1 MTTASAQQTSD
12 AVPFNAGAALYLSVG
27 LVAGAVI
34 ALQIAVMRV
43 FAVGSWAHFGS
54 LVISLAMLGFSLSSV
69 IIFLFKGWFDR
80 HWQGAAAVAL
90 FLFGPLAVAVNL
102 AAQQVQFN
110 AIFIVSDPAQVWR
123 LFANFILYLLPFLSG
138 AFFLG
143 IIFLKSRTGF
153 NRAYFADLTGSGL
166 AGLIILA
173 ALYAFAPETIMVVP
187 LALWAGGLLAWF
199 AGRRHWRSA
208 AAALVVAALSIAAYL
223 SLPGLLNVPAIAV
236 TQYKGVS
243 YARNFPD
250 AARIYRSISPF
261 GDLQIYK
268 SSYMHFAPGL
278 SDNAAFDVPEV
289 PANAYVGMYIDGE
302 GPEGIMHELP
312 PADAAYYRYL
322 PAYYPYVL
330 KQHPRTFVVQ
340 FGGGI
345 STMVALHA
353 GSQSVTAAENNPAI
367 LAAFR
372 DPRLKDAT
380 SNILA
385 NPNLHVID
393 GDGRLYLAHAAERYD
408 VIDLSLA
415 TSTGLSNPGGFAIVE
430 KYGYTREA
438 MLDYMAALADGG
450 ILSITLWNKE
460 EPPKSVL
467 KFYAT
472 IADTALA
479 FDPAGAA
486 QSLFVA
492 SSYLSTITVLY
503 KKGGFTGAE
512 IGKLRDYTQAMSFD
526 EVYSPGFAYDTS
538 KTETLLAQYHDSI
551 FGNGQSGDVAAGG
564 ADTTAPGGDAPQASA
579 ADPTGPGGDA
589 AQAGSPDGSPAAD
602 SPAAGG
608 DMAPMPATTM
618 GRLVWHYLIHGGWP
632 EIARQ
637 YVFDVRPLTN
647 NRPYFAGYEKF
658 RDLPKTLDRL
668 DLFQDDWGYLVLWAT
683 LGVAG
688 AAALSLIL
696 VPVVFGWRT
705 AFARVP
711 GKLGTIVYFA
721 CLGLGYIMV
730 EVGLISRFTLALSN
744 PTISASV
751 LISGMLVFSGVGSLV
766 SERIAERARAL
777 LPLILVA
784 IAALLVGYAFV
795 LAPALDWIGGLAYP
809 LRLLFSVAIVAP
821 PAFLMGFPMAT
832 GMGWL
837 ARLDKEHM
845 FVWAWGING
854 CFSVVGAV
862 AMPIIATSFGLSA
875 VLAISG
881 GAYLLAVP
889 AFLALLRPT
898 EPAARLVIA

>member
-1 MTTASAQQTSD
+1 MGPVPSAHSSPPLD
-12 AVPFNAGAALYLSVG
+12 AG
-27 LVAGAVI
+27 LTVYVSLGFVAGAVI

-43 FAVGSWAHFGS
+43 FAVGSWTHFGS

-69 IIFLFKGWFDR
+69 IIFLFTDWFDR
-80 HWQGAAAVAL
+80 HWQSAAAIAL
-90 FLFGPLAVAVNL
+90 FLFGPLTVAANF
-102 AAQQVQFN
+102 AAQQVPFN
-110 AIFIVSDPAQVWR
+110 AIFIVSDPAQKWR
-123 LFANFILYLLPFLSG
+123 LFANFVLYLLPFLSG

-166 AGLIILA
+166 AGLVILG
-173 ALYAFAPETIMVVP
+173 ALYAFAPETIVVVP
-187 LALWAGGLLAWF
+187 LILWAAGALVWF
-199 AGRRHWRSA
+199 AGRQNWRATTA
-208 AAALVVAALSIAAYL
+208 ATVVAVASIVGYL
-223 SLPGLLNVPAIAV
+223 ALPGLLNVPAIAV

-250 AARIYRSISPF
+250 AKRIYRNISPF

-289 PANAYVGMYIDGE
+289 PANTYVGMYIDGE
-302 GPEGIMHELP
+302 GPEGIMRELP
-312 PADAAYYRYL
+312 AADAAYYRYL

-330 KQHPRTFVVQ
+330 KHNPKTFVVQ
-340 FGGGI
+340 FGGDI

-353 GSQSVTAAENNPAI
+353 GSQSVTAAESNPAI

-372 DPRLKDAT
+372 DPRLKQAT
-380 SNILA
+380 SDIID
-385 NPNLHVID
+385 NPTLRVID
-393 GDGRLYLAHAAERYD
+393 GDGRLYLANTSNRYD

-415 TSTGLSNPGGFAIVE
+415 GSVGLSNPGGFAVVE
-430 KYGYTREA
+430 KYDYTRQA
-438 MLDYMAALADGG
+438 MLDYMRALADGG
-450 ILSITLWNKE
+450 ILSVTLWNKE

-472 IADTALA
+472 IASAAQA
-479 FDPAGAA
+479 FDASAAA

-492 SSYLSTITVLY
+492 SSYLSTTTVLY
-503 KKGGFTGAE
+503 KKGGFTSDE
-512 IGKLRDYTQAMSFD
+512 IAKLSDYTQAMSFD
-526 EVYSPGFAYDTS
+526 EIYSPGFAYDTA
-538 KTETLLAQYHDSI
+538 KTERLLAQYRDSI
-551 FGNGQSGDVAAGG
+551 FGNGA
-564 ADTTAPGGDAPQASA
+564 
-579 ADPTGPGGDA
+579 GGDA
-589 AQAGSPDGSPAAD
+589 ATGDATTAPSGDTSQAGAADGSTAAD
-602 SPAAGG
+602 SPPADGT

-632 EIARQ
+632 AIAGQ

-647 NRPYFAGYEKF
+647 DRPYFAGYEKL

-683 LGVAG
+683 LGVA
-688 AAALSLIL
+688 AFAALSLIL
-696 VPVVFGWRT
+696 VPVVFGWRA

-744 PTISASV
+744 PTISAAV
-751 LISGMLVFSGVGSLV
+751 LISGMLVFSGLGSLV
-766 SERIAERARAL
+766 SERIAERARGI
-777 LPLILVA
+777 LPLILA
-784 IAALLVGYAFV
+784 GIAALLVTYAFA
-795 LAPALDWIGGLAYP
+795 LAPVLDWIDGLAYP
-809 LRLLFSVAIVAP
+809 LRLLLSVGVVAP

-854 CFSVVGAV
+854 CFSVVGAA
-862 AMPIIATSFGLSA
+862 AMPIIATSFGLSV
-875 VLAISG
+875 VLEVSG
-881 GAYLLAVP
+881 AAYLLAIP
-889 AFLALLRPT
+889 AFFALLRPAA
-898 EPAARLVIA
+898 PAARLAIA

>member
-1 MTTASAQQTSD
+1 MGPVPSAHSSPPLD
-12 AVPFNAGAALYLSVG
+12 AGLTVYLSLG
-27 LVAGAVI
+27 FVAGAVI

-43 FAVGSWAHFGS
+43 FAVGSWTHFGS

-69 IIFLFKGWFDR
+69 IIFLFKDWFDR
-80 HWQGAAAVAL
+80 HWQSAAAIAL
-90 FLFGPLAVAVNL
+90 FLFGPLTVAANF
-102 AAQQVQFN
+102 AAQQVPFN
-110 AIFIVSDPAQVWR
+110 AIFIVSDPAQKWR
-123 LFANFILYLLPFLSG
+123 LFANFVLYLLPFLSG

-166 AGLIILA
+166 AGLVILG
-173 ALYAFAPETIMVVP
+173 ALYTFAPETIVIVP
-187 LALWAGGLLAWF
+187 LALWSVGALVWF
-199 AGRRHWRSA
+199 AGRRAGRATA
-208 AAALVVAALSIAAYL
+208 AAAIVAVAAIVGYL
-223 SLPGLLNVPAIAV
+223 ALPGLLGVPAIAV

-250 AARIYRSISPF
+250 AKRIYRSVSPF

-289 PANAYVGMYIDGE
+289 PANTYVGMYIDGE
-302 GPEGIMHELP
+302 GPEGIMRELP
-312 PADAAYYRYL
+312 AADAAYYRYL

-330 KQHPRTFVVQ
+330 KHNPKTFVVQ
-340 FGGGI
+340 FGGDI

-353 GSQSVTAAENNPAI
+353 GSQSVTAAESNPAI

-372 DPRLKDAT
+372 DPRLKQAT
-380 SNILA
+380 SDILS
-385 NPNLHVID
+385 NPRLHVID
-393 GDGRLYLAHAAERYD
+393 GDGRLYLANTNNRYD

-415 TSTGLSNPGGFAIVE
+415 GSVGLSNPGGFAVVE
-430 KYGYTREA
+430 KYDYTRQA
-438 MLDYMAALADGG
+438 MLDYMRALADGG
-450 ILSITLWNKE
+450 ILSVTLWNKE

-472 IADTALA
+472 IAAAAQA
-479 FDPAGAA
+479 FDASAAA

-492 SSYLSTITVLY
+492 SSYLSTTTVLY
-503 KKGGFTGAE
+503 KKGGFTSDE
-512 IGKLRDYTQAMSFD
+512 IAKLSDYTQAMSFD
-526 EVYSPGFAYDTS
+526 EIYSPGFAYDTA
-538 KTETLLAQYHDSI
+538 KTETLLAQYRDSI
-551 FGNGQSGDVAAGG
+551 FGNGTSRDA
-564 ADTTAPGGDAPQASA
+564 TTGDATAGSTGDTSQAGA
-579 ADPTGPGGDA
+579 AD
-589 AQAGSPDGSPAAD
+589 GSSAAD
-602 SPAAGG
+602 SPPDGT

-618 GRLVWHYLIHGGWP
+618 GRLAWHYLIHGGWP
-632 EIARQ
+632 TIASQ
-637 YVFDVRPLTN
+637 YVFDARPLTN
-647 NRPYFAGYEKF
+647 DRPYFAGYEKLQ
-658 RDLPKTLDRL
+658 DLPKTLDRL

-683 LGVAG
+683 LGVASL
-688 AAALSLIL
+688 AALSLIL
-696 VPVVFGWRT
+696 VPVIFGWRV

-751 LISGMLVFSGVGSLV
+751 LISGMLVFSGLGSLV
-766 SERIAERARAL
+766 SERIAQRARGI
-777 LPLILVA
+777 LPLILVG
-784 IAALLVGYAFV
+784 IAALLVTYAFA
-795 LAPALDWIGGLAYP
+795 LAPVLDWIDGLAYP
-809 LRLLFSVAIVAP
+809 LRLLLSVGVVAP

-854 CFSVVGAV
+854 CFSVVGAA
-862 AMPIIATSFGLSA
+862 AMPIIATSFGLSM
-875 VLAISG
+875 VLEVSG
-881 GAYLLAVP
+881 AAYLLAIP
-889 AFLALLRPT
+889 AFFALLRPAAL
-898 EPAARLVIA
+898 AARLAIV

>member
-1 MTTASAQQTSD
+1 MGPVPSAHSST
-12 AVPFNAGAALYLSVG
+12 PLNANLTVYVSLGF
-27 LVAGAVI
+27 VAGAI
-34 ALQIAVMRV
+34 ITLQIAVMRV
-43 FAVGSWAHFGS
+43 FAVGSWTHFGS

-69 IIFLFKGWFDR
+69 LIFLFKDWFDR
-80 HWQGAAAVAL
+80 HWQGAAATAL
-90 FLFGPLAVAVNL
+90 FLFGPLTVAANL
-102 AAQQVQFN
+102 VAQQVPFN
-110 AIFIVSDPAQVWR
+110 AIFIVSDPAQKWR
-123 LFANFILYLLPFLSG
+123 LFANFVLYLLPFLAG

-166 AGLIILA
+166 AGLVILG
-173 ALYAFAPETIMVVP
+173 ALYAFAPETIVVVP
-187 LALWAGGLLAWF
+187 LVLWAVGALIWF
-199 AGRRHWRSA
+199 AGRRAGRATA
-208 AAALVVAALSIAAYL
+208 AAAIVAVASIVGYVV
-223 SLPGLLNVPAIAV
+223 LPGFLGVPAIAV

-250 AARIYRSISPF
+250 AKRIYRSVSPF

-302 GPEGIMHELP
+302 GPEGIMRELP
-312 PADAAYYRYL
+312 AADAAYYRYL

-330 KQHPRTFVVQ
+330 KHNPKTFVVQ
-340 FGGGI
+340 FGGDI

-353 GSQSVTAAENNPAI
+353 GSQSVTAAESNPAI

-372 DPRLKDAT
+372 DPRLKQAT
-380 SNILA
+380 SDIID
-385 NPNLHVID
+385 NPTLRVID
-393 GDGRLYLAHAAERYD
+393 GDGRLYLANTNNRYD

-415 TSTGLSNPGGFAIVE
+415 GSVGLSNPGGFAVVE
-430 KYGYTREA
+430 KYDYTRQA
-438 MLDYMAALADGG
+438 MLDYMRALADGG
-450 ILSITLWNKE
+450 ILSVTLWNKE

-472 IADTALA
+472 IASAAQA
-479 FDPAGAA
+479 FDASAAA

-492 SSYLSTITVLY
+492 SSYLSTTTVLY
-503 KKGGFTGAE
+503 KKGGFTSDE
-512 IGKLRDYTQAMSFD
+512 IAKLSDYTQAMSFD
-526 EVYSPGFAYDTS
+526 EIYSPGFAYDTA
-538 KTETLLAQYHDSI
+538 KTETLLAQYRDSI
-551 FGNGQSGDVAAGG
+551 FGNGTSSDATTGDATGGPTGDTSQAGAAGG
-564 ADTTAPGGDAPQASA
+564 S
-579 ADPTGPGGDA
+579 
-589 AQAGSPDGSPAAD
+589 SAAD
-602 SPAAGG
+602 SPPADGT
-608 DMAPMPATTM
+608 DMAPMPATTL
-618 GRLVWHYLIHGGWP
+618 GRLAWHYLIHGGWP
-632 EIARQ
+632 EIAGQ

-647 NRPYFAGYEKF
+647 DRPYFAGYEKLQ
-658 RDLPKTLDRL
+658 DLPKTLDRL

-688 AAALSLIL
+688 LAALSLIL
-696 VPVVFGWRT
+696 VPVVFGWRA

-751 LISGMLVFSGVGSLV
+751 LISGMLVFSGLGSLV
-766 SERIAERARAL
+766 SERIAERARAV
-777 LPLILVA
+777 LPVILVG
-784 IAALLVGYAFV
+784 IAAMLVTYAFS
-795 LAPALDWIGGLAYP
+795 LAPMLDWIGGLSYP
-809 LRLLFSVAIVAP
+809 LRLLLSVGVVAP

-854 CFSVVGAV
+854 CFSVVGAA
-862 AMPIIATSFGLSA
+862 AMPIIATSFGLSM
-875 VLAISG
+875 VLELSG
-881 GAYLLAVP
+881 AAYLLAIP
-889 AFLALLRPT
+889 AFFALLRPAV
-898 EPAARLVIA
+898 PAARLAIA

>member
-1 MTTASAQQTSD
+1 MGPAPSEHTASPLNPSPT
-12 AVPFNAGAALYLSVG
+12 LYLSLG
-27 LVAGAVI
+27 FVAGAVI

-43 FAVGSWAHFGS
+43 FAVGSWTHFGS

-69 IIFLFKGWFDR
+69 IIFLFKDWFDR
-80 HWQGAAAVAL
+80 HWQGSAATAL
-90 FLFGPLAVAVNL
+90 FLFGPLTVAANL
-102 AAQQVQFN
+102 AAQQVPFN
-110 AIFIVSDPAQVWR
+110 AIFIVSDPAQKWR
-123 LFANFILYLLPFLSG
+123 LFANFVLYLLPFLSG

-166 AGLIILA
+166 AGLVILA
-173 ALYAFAPETIMVVP
+173 ALYLFAPETIIVVP
-187 LALWAGGLLAWF
+187 LVLWAAGLFVWF
-199 AGRRHWRSA
+199 SGRRHWRSA
-208 AAALVVAALSIAAYL
+208 VASLVVAGLSIAGYL
-223 SLPGLLNVPAIAV
+223 LFPGLLKVPAITV
-236 TQYKGVS
+236 TQYKGIS

-250 AARIYRSISPF
+250 AKRIYRSVSPF

-289 PANAYVGMYIDGE
+289 PPNTYVAMYIDGE
-302 GPEGIMHELP
+302 GPEGIMRELP
-312 PADAAYYRYL
+312 PKDAAYYRYL

-330 KQHPRTFVVQ
+330 KQNPKTFVVQ
-340 FGGGI
+340 FGGDI

-353 GSQSVTAAENNPAI
+353 GSQSVTAAESNPAI

-372 DPRLKDAT
+372 DPRLKQAT
-380 SNILA
+380 SDILS
-385 NPNLHVID
+385 NPRLHVID
-393 GDGRLYLAHAAERYD
+393 GDGRLYLANTNNRYD

-415 TSTGLSNPGGFAIVE
+415 GSVGLSNPGGFAVVE
-430 KYGYTREA
+430 KYDYTREA
-438 MLDYMAALADGG
+438 MLDYMRALADGG

-472 IADTALA
+472 IAAAAQA
-479 FDPAGAA
+479 FDASAAA

-492 SSYLSTITVLY
+492 SSYLSTTTVLY
-503 KKGGFTGAE
+503 KKGGFTSDE
-512 IGKLRDYTQAMSFD
+512 IAKLSDYTQAMSFD
-526 EVYSPGFAYDTS
+526 EIYSPGFAYDAAR
-538 KTETLLAQYHDSI
+538 TETLLAQYRDSI
-551 FGNGQSGDVAAGG
+551 FGNGS
-564 ADTTAPGGDAPQASA
+564 ADATSDGTDATAPAGDNSQATADAGTAPTGGTPQAGAADGSA
-579 ADPTGPGGDA
+579 A
-589 AQAGSPDGSPAAD
+589 AGSPPADGT
-602 SPAAGG
+602 

-632 EIARQ
+632 EIAGQ

-647 NRPYFAGYEKF
+647 DRPYFAGYEKLQ
-658 RDLPKTLDRL
+658 DLPKTLDRL
-668 DLFQDDWGYLVLWAT
+668 DLFQDDWGYIVLWAT
-683 LGVAG
+683 LGVA
-688 AAALSLIL
+688 AVAALSLIL
-696 VPVVFGWRT
+696 VPVVFGWRA

-751 LISGMLVFSGVGSLV
+751 LISGMLVFSGLGSLV
-766 SERIAERARAL
+766 SERIIERARGL

-784 IAALLVGYAFV
+784 IAALLVTYAFA
-795 LAPALDWIGGLAYP
+795 LAPVLDWIDGLAYP
-809 LRLLFSVAIVAP
+809 LRLLLSVAVVAP

-837 ARLDKEHM
+837 ARLDKQHM

-854 CFSVVGAV
+854 CFSVVGAA
-862 AMPIIATSFGLSA
+862 AMPIIATGFGLSM
-875 VLAISG
+875 VLEVSG
-881 GAYLLAVP
+881 VAYLVAIP
-889 AFLALLRPT
+889 AFFALLRRPT
-898 EPAARLVIA
+898 EPATRLAIA

>member
-1 MTTASAQQTSD
+1 MKAASAQTTID
-12 AVPFNAGAALYLSVG
+12 ASLLDAGAALYVSVG

-43 FAVGSWAHFGS
+43 FAVGSWTHFGS

-69 IIFLFKGWFDR
+69 IIFLFKAWFDR
-80 HWQGAAAVAL
+80 HWQGAAAAAL
-90 FLFGPLAVAVNL
+90 FAFGPLAVGANFV
-102 AAQQVQFN
+102 AQRVSFN
-110 AIFIVSDPAQVWR
+110 AIFIVSDPAQKWR
-123 LFANFILYLLPFLSG
+123 LFANFVLYLLPFLAG

-166 AGLIILA
+166 AGLVILA
-173 ALYAFAPETIMVVP
+173 ALYWFAPETVIIVP
-187 LALWAGGLLAWF
+187 LLLWAAGALVWF
-199 AGRRHWRSA
+199 AGRRTRRLTA
-208 AAALVVAALSIAAYL
+208 AAAVLAIVSIVAYL
-223 SLPGLLNVPAIAV
+223 ALPGLLGVPAIAV
-236 TQYKGVS
+236 TQYKGIS

-250 AARIYRSISPF
+250 AKRIYRNVSPF

-278 SDNAAFDVPEV
+278 SDNAAFAIPEV
-289 PANAYVGMYIDGE
+289 PANTYVAMYIDGD
-302 GPEGIMHELP
+302 GPEGIMRELP
-312 PADAAYYRYL
+312 PKDAAYYRYL

-330 KQHPRTFVVQ
+330 KPAPRTFVVQ

-353 GSQSVTAAENNPAI
+353 GSQSVTAAESNPAI

-372 DPRLKDAT
+372 DPRLKDVT

-385 NPNLHVID
+385 DPKLHMID
-393 GDGRLYLAHAAERYD
+393 GDGHLYLAHTRNRYD

-415 TSTGLSNPGGFAIVE
+415 TSVGLSNPGGFAIVE
-430 KYGYTREA
+430 KYDYTREA
-438 MLDYMAALADGG
+438 MLDYMRALADGG

-460 EPPKSVL
+460 EPPKSIL
-467 KFYAT
+467 KFYTT
-472 IADTALA
+472 IAEAARA
-479 FDPAGAA
+479 FDPATAA

-492 SSYLSTITVLY
+492 SSYLSTTTVLY

-526 EVYSPGFAYDTS
+526 EIYSPGFAFDTAQ
-538 KTETLLAQYHDSI
+538 TAALLAQYRASI
-551 FGNGQSGDVAAGG
+551 FGNGNAADAATGAADATGPASDPSQGG
-564 ADTTAPGGDAPQASA
+564 AA
-579 ADPTGPGGDA
+579 
-589 AQAGSPDGSPAAD
+589 DGSPPAD
-602 SPAAGG
+602 STASSAGG
-608 DMAPMPATTM
+608 DMATMPATTM
-618 GRLVWHYLIHGGWP
+618 GRLAWHYLIHGGWP
-632 EIARQ
+632 EVARK

-647 NRPYFAGYEKF
+647 DRPYFAGYEKF
-658 RDLPKTLDRL
+658 RDLPKTVDRL

-688 AAALSLIL
+688 LAALSLIL

-705 AFARVP
+705 AFARAP

-751 LISGMLVFSGVGSLV
+751 LISGMLVFSGLGSLV
-766 SERIAERARAL
+766 SERIAARARVV
-777 LPLILVA
+777 LPVILVA
-784 IAALLVGYAFV
+784 IAALLVVYAFA
-795 LAPALDWIGGLAYP
+795 LTAALDWIGGLGYP
-809 LRLLFSVAIVAP
+809 LRLLLSVAIVAP

-854 CFSVVGAV
+854 CFSVVGAA
-862 AMPIIATSFGLSA
+862 AMPIIATSFGLSV
-875 VLAISG
+875 VLDVSG
-881 GAYLLAVP
+881 GAYLLAIP
-889 AFLALLRPT
+889 AFFALLRRSA
-898 EPAARLVIA
+898 EPAGRLAIA

>member
-1 MTTASAQQTSD
+1 MTTASDRGTSG
-12 AVPFNAGAALYLSVG
+12 ASPFAAGPTLYVSVS
-27 LVAGAVI
+27 LVAGAII

-43 FAVGSWAHFGS
+43 FAVGSWTHFGS

-69 IIFLFKGWFDR
+69 LIFLFNDWFDR
-80 HWQGAAAVAL
+80 HWQGAAATAL
-90 FLFGPLAVAVNL
+90 FLFGPLAVGANFI
-102 AAQQVQFN
+102 AQQVPFN
-110 AIFIVSDPAQVWR
+110 AIFIVSDPAQKWR
-123 LFANFILYLLPFLSG
+123 LFANFVLYLLPFLSG

-143 IIFLKSRTGF
+143 IIFLKSRAGF

-166 AGLIILA
+166 AGIIVLG
-173 ALYAFAPETIMVVP
+173 ALYLFTPETIVVVP
-187 LALWAGGLLAWF
+187 LLLWAAGALVWF
-199 AGRRHWRSA
+199 VGRRTRRLA
-208 AAALVVAALSIAAYL
+208 AAAAGLAIVSIVGYL
-223 SLPGLLNVPAIAV
+223 ALPGLLGVAAIAV
-236 TQYKGVS
+236 TQYKGIS

-250 AARIYRSISPF
+250 AKRIYRGVSPF
-261 GDLQIYK
+261 GDLQVYK

-278 SDNAAFDVPEV
+278 SDNAAFAVPEV
-289 PANAYVGMYIDGE
+289 PANTYVAMYIDGE
-302 GPEGIMHELP
+302 GPEGIMRELP

-330 KQHPRTFVVQ
+330 KQHPRTFVAQ

-353 GSQSVTAAENNPAI
+353 GSQSVTAAESNPAI

-385 NPNLHVID
+385 NPSLHMID
-393 GDGRLYLAHAAERYD
+393 GDGRLFLSHTRDRFD

-415 TSTGLSNPGGFAIVE
+415 TSVGLSNPGGFAIVE

-438 MLDYMAALADGG
+438 MLDYMSALADGG
-450 ILSITLWNKE
+450 ILSMTLWNKE

-472 IADTALA
+472 AAAAARA
-479 FDPAGAA
+479 FDPATAA

-492 SSYLSTITVLY
+492 SSYLSTTTVLY
-503 KKGGFTGAE
+503 KRGGFTNDE

-526 EVYSPGFAYDTS
+526 EIYSPGFAYDTS
-538 KTETLLAQYHDSI
+538 KTATLLAQYRNSI
-551 FGNGQSGDVAAGG
+551 FGNGAPADAATG
-564 ADTTAPGGDAPQASA
+564 A
-579 ADPTGPGGDA
+579 ADATGPGGDA
-589 AQAGSPDGSPAAD
+589 PPAGLPDASPASEA
-602 SPAAGG
+602 PPAGG
-608 DMAPMPATTM
+608 DTTTMPAATM

-632 EIARQ
+632 EIAKE
-637 YVFDVRPLTN
+637 YVFDMRPLTN
-647 NRPYFAGYEKF
+647 DRPYFAGYEKL

-683 LGVAG
+683 LGVA
-688 AAALSLIL
+688 ALAALSLIL
-696 VPVVFGWRT
+696 APVIFGWRT
-705 AFARVP
+705 AFARAP

-744 PTISASV
+744 PTISASI
-751 LISGMLVFSGVGSLV
+751 LISGMLVSSGIGSLV
-766 SERIAERARAL
+766 SERIAERTRTF
-777 LPLILVA
+777 LPLILVG
-784 IAALLVGYAFV
+784 IAALLVSYAFV
-795 LAPALDWIGGLAYP
+795 LAPVLDWIGGLAYP
-809 LRLLFSVAIVAP
+809 LRLLLSVGVVAP

-854 CFSVVGAV
+854 CFSVVGAA
-862 AMPIIATSFGLSA
+862 AMPIIATSFGLSM
-875 VLAISG
+875 VLDVSSV
-881 GAYLLAVP
+881 AYLLAVP
-889 AFLALLRPT
+889 AFFALLRPA
-898 EPAARLVIA
+898 EPAIRLAIA

>member
-1 MTTASAQQTSD
+1 MKPASAQRTS
-12 AVPFNAGAALYLSVG
+12 AVPPLDAGRTLYVSVG

-43 FAVGSWAHFGS
+43 FAVGSWTHFGS

-69 IIFLFKGWFDR
+69 LIFLFKDWFDR
-80 HWQGAAAVAL
+80 HWQGAAATAL
-90 FLFGPLAVAVNL
+90 FLFGPLAVAANL
-102 AAQQVQFN
+102 VAQQVPFN
-110 AIFIVSDPAQVWR
+110 AIFIVSDPAQKWR
-123 LFANFILYLLPFLSG
+123 LLANFVLYLLPFLSG

-143 IIFLKSRTGF
+143 IVFLKSRTGF

-166 AGLIILA
+166 AGLVILG
-173 ALYAFAPETIMVVP
+173 ALYWFAPETIVVVP
-187 LALWAGGLLAWF
+187 LILWAAGALVWF
-199 AGRRHWRSA
+199 AGRRTQHLTA
-208 AAALVVAALSIAAYL
+208 AAAVLAALSIAGYL
-223 SLPGLLNVPAIAV
+223 ALPGLLGVPAITV
-236 TQYKGVS
+236 TQYKGIS

-250 AARIYRSISPF
+250 AKRIYRSVSPF

-278 SDNAAFDVPEV
+278 SDNAAFAVPEV
-289 PANAYVGMYIDGE
+289 PANTYVAMFIDGE
-302 GPEGIMHELP
+302 GPEGIMRELP
-312 PADAAYYRYL
+312 PKDSAYYRYL

-330 KQHPRTFVVQ
+330 KKQPRTFVVQ
-340 FGGGI
+340 FGGDI
-345 STMVALHA
+345 SSMVALHA
-353 GSQSVTAAENNPAI
+353 GSQSVTAAESNPAV

-372 DPRLKDAT
+372 DPRLKAAT

-385 NPNLHVID
+385 NPKLHMID
-393 GDGRLYLAHAAERYD
+393 GDGRLYLAHTRNRYD

-415 TSTGLSNPGGFAIVE
+415 TSVGLSNPGGFAIVE
-430 KYGYTREA
+430 KYDYTREA
-438 MLDYMAALADGG
+438 MLDYMRALAPGG

-472 IADTALA
+472 IAGAA
-479 FDPAGAA
+479 KSFDPGTAA

-492 SSYLSTITVLY
+492 SSYLSTTTVLY
-503 KKGGFTGAE
+503 KKGGFTTAE
-512 IGKLRDYTQAMSFD
+512 IAKLRDYTQAMSFD
-526 EVYSPGFAYDTS
+526 EIYSPGFSYDTS
-538 KTETLLAQYHDSI
+538 KTATLLAQYRDSI
-551 FGNGQSGDVAAGG
+551 FGNG
-564 ADTTAPGGDAPQASA
+564 TA
-579 ADPTGPGGDA
+579 ADAATGATDA
-589 AQAGSPDGSPAAD
+589 AATTDAAAATGPAAD
-602 SPAAGG
+602 TAQGGAADGSSSTDPTASSGG

-632 EIARQ
+632 EIARK

-647 NRPYFAGYEKF
+647 DRPYFAGYEKF

-683 LGVAG
+683 LGVASL
-688 AAALSLIL
+688 AALSLIL
-696 VPVVFGWRT
+696 VPALFGWRT
-705 AFARVP
+705 AFARAP

-751 LISGMLVFSGVGSLV
+751 LISGMLVFSGLGSLV
-766 SERIAERARAL
+766 SERIATRARAF
-777 LPLILVA
+777 LPAILVA
-784 IAALLVGYAFV
+784 IAVLLAIYAFALSPV
-795 LAPALDWIGGLAYP
+795 LDWIGGLAYP
-809 LRLLFSVAIVAP
+809 LRLLFSIAIVAP

-854 CFSVVGAV
+854 CFSVVGAA
-862 AMPIIATSFGLSA
+862 AMPIIATAFGLSV
-875 VLAISG
+875 VLEVSG
-881 GAYLLAVP
+881 AAYLLAIP
-889 AFLALLRPT
+889 AFFALLRPSP
-898 EPAARLVIA
+898 EPVARLAIA